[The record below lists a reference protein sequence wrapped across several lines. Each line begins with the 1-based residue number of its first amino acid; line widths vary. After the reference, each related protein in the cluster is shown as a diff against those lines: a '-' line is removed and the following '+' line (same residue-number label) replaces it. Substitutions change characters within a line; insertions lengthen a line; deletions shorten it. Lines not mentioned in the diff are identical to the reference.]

1 MSKKEELL
9 KEQLEKG
16 EISQAEYN
24 TLSPST
30 ATVAKQEFNPD
41 LDSLKPDTSPDD
53 AVLQELTEEDMQYLK
68 LK

>member
-1 MSKKEELL
+1 MSQKEELL

-24 TLSPST
+24 TLSSST
-30 ATVAKQEFNPD
+30 AAAAKQKFNPD

-53 AVLQELTEEDMQYLK
+53 AVLQELTEEDTQYLK